1 MKQFIGEETF
11 KVPFGK
17 TGDCFVREL
26 TKLFR
31 SYAEAF
37 ALESA
42 ALTAA
47 FLVPTL
53 PLVVQK
59 PIGQTKQKELDQNL
73 SQ

>member
-1 MKQFIGEETF
+1 MEKRPF

-17 TGDCFVREL
+17 TGDCFVREM

-31 SYAEAF
+31 LYAEVF

-47 FLVPTL
+47 FLVPT
-53 PLVVQK
+53 LVVQK

-73 SQ
+73 SQRI